1 MSTKMDKI
9 SKEFLEVSEKIT
21 DVEKEPTITVSDW
34 FGKDK
39 EITRTDFIDLWVRNA
54 DLYKLVHYK
63 QLAYMEAWVQ
73 DIKDEI
79 AEIAGLSW
87 DLAYNVQEEDRNE
100 KSKS

>member
-1 MSTKMDKI
+1 MTKK
-9 SKEFLEVSEKIT
+9 
-21 DVEKEPTITVSDW
+21 KEPTLTVAGW

-39 EITRTDFIDLWVRNA
+39 DVTRDEYIKLWVEHS
-54 DLYKLVHYK
+54 DLYRLVHYK

-79 AEIAGLSW
+79 AEVAGLSW
-87 DLAYNVQEEDRNE
+87 DLAYNVQEEDKNG

>member
-1 MSTKMDKI
+1 MTKK
-9 SKEFLEVSEKIT
+9 
-21 DVEKEPTITVSDW
+21 KEPTLTVAGW

-39 EITRTDFIDLWVRNA
+39 DVTRDEYIKLWVEHS
-54 DLYKLVHYK
+54 DLYRLVHYK

-73 DIKDEI
+73 EVKDEI

-87 DLAYNVQEEDRNE
+87 DLAYNVQEEDKNG

>member
-1 MSTKMDKI
+1 MTKK
-9 SKEFLEVSEKIT
+9 
-21 DVEKEPTITVSDW
+21 KEPTLTVAGW

-39 EITRTDFIDLWVRNA
+39 EVTRDEYIKLWVEHS
-54 DLYKLVHYK
+54 DLYRLVHYK

-73 DIKDEI
+73 EVKDEI

-87 DLAYNVQEEDRNE
+87 DLAYNVQEEDKNE